1 MKEKLNL
8 KGSEYS
14 LQEWVKCKNII
25 EVKRTNSQNVKKVSD
40 KIIRSPKH
48 HSSF

>member
-14 LQEWVKCKNII
+14 LQEWIKCKNIVEI
-25 EVKRTNSQNVKKVSD
+25 KRTSNQKVKKISD

-48 HSSF
+48 YSSF